1 METQTQTQ
9 EQMLAEILE
18 QTRATKKYMKWQLII
33 TVALVVLPIIGLVII
48 IPIVMSSLASVYGTN
63 GIMQNLGGLQ

>member
-1 METQTQTQ
+1 
-9 EQMLAEILE
+9 MLAEILE

-33 TVALVVLPIIGLVII
+33 TVALVVLPIIGMVII